1 MRLLISNLRF
11 VLSCF
16 WCRAVNNI
24 YLVVNVSML
33 AVYQR
38 FTRAAGA
45 KAKLL
50 RANVQI
56 LGVKLPPPLLKIV
69 KCCIFY
75 KFCSFWNRGQCWW
88 RKATLFALNF
98 SVVL

>member
-1 MRLLISNLRF
+1 MPG
-11 VLSCF
+11 CF
-16 WCRAVNNI
+16 WCSAVNND
-24 YLVVNVSML
+24 YLVINVLMP

-56 LGVKLPPPLLKIV
+56 LGVKLPPDV
-69 KCCIFY
+69 K
-75 KFCSFWNRGQCWW
+75 NG
-88 RKATLFALNF
+88 
-98 SVVL
+98 

>member
-16 WCRAVNNI
+16 WCAAVNND
-24 YLVVNVSML
+24 YLAANVQMP
-33 AVYQR
+33 AVYQW

-56 LGVKLPPPLLKIV
+56 LGVKLPP
-69 KCCIFY
+69 
-75 KFCSFWNRGQCWW
+75 QC
-88 RKATLFALNF
+88 
-98 SVVL
+98 